1 MKVLHFYNG
10 SDFFAQEVPWF
21 EWDIEGA
28 KYLMSGATEAYSILG
43 SIAGNDEKKYAKYKA
58 VFDLVHKLQVRFNY
72 WTDKRY
78 IYTIQQRV
86 NEGYDKYWEVL
97 DKIITN
103 LAAALFLL
111 NSASM
116 TEDEAEK
123 AYYGEKIMNYGM
135 EAYRLLGELKEGKIS
150 YTLKDGKTRTFN
162 FRYSS
167 VNEFEYRDMLF
178 YAPETR
184 EIKDF
189 EGEVERK
196 IFKR

>member
-1 MKVLHFYNG
+1 MKVLHFYDGNK
-10 SDFFAQEVPWF
+10 FFAEEVPWF

-28 KYLMSGATEAYSILG
+28 KYLMSGAAEAYSILG

-86 NEGYDKYWEVL
+86 NEGYDKYWEAL

-111 NSASM
+111 NGASM

-150 YTLKDGKTRTFN
+150 YTLKDGKTRTFDY
-162 FRYSS
+162 RYSAS
-167 VNEFEYRDMLF
+167 NILEYKGKLF
-178 YAPETR
+178 YAKDTR
-184 EIKDF
+184 DMKDF
-189 EGEVERK
+189 EGEDEK
-196 IFKR
+196 EFNK

>member
-1 MKVLHFYNG
+1 MKVLHFYDGNK
-10 SDFFAQEVPWF
+10 FFAEEVPWF

-28 KYLMSGATEAYSILG
+28 KYLMSGAAEAYSILG
-43 SIAGNDEKKYAKYKA
+43 SIAGNDEKKYAKFKA

-72 WTDKRY
+72 KTGKY
-78 IYTIQQRV
+78 NIYNIQERV
-86 NEGYDKYWEVL
+86 NEGYDKYWEAL

-111 NSASM
+111 NSVSM

-150 YTLKDGKTRTFN
+150 YALRDGKTRTFN

-167 VNEFEYRDMLF
+167 VNEYEYREMKF
-178 YAPETR
+178 YAPDKKN
-184 EIKDF
+184 IKDF
-189 EGEVERK
+189 EDEVERK

>member
-1 MKVLHFYNG
+1 
-10 SDFFAQEVPWF
+10 
-21 EWDIEGA
+21 
-28 KYLMSGATEAYSILG
+28 
-43 SIAGNDEKKYAKYKA
+43 
-58 VFDLVHKLQVRFNY
+58 
-72 WTDKRY
+72 
-78 IYTIQQRV
+78 
-86 NEGYDKYWEVL
+86 
-97 DKIITN
+97 
-103 LAAALFLL
+103 
-111 NSASM
+111 M

-167 VNEFEYRDMLF
+167 MNEFEYRGMKF

>member
-1 MKVLHFYNG
+1 MKVLHFYDGNK
-10 SDFFAQEVPWF
+10 FFAEEVPWF

-28 KYLMSGATEAYSILG
+28 KYLMSGAAEAYSILG

-72 WTDKRY
+72 WDGKHK
-78 IYTIQQRV
+78 IQERV
-86 NEGYDKYWEVL
+86 NEGYDKYWEAL

-150 YTLKDGKTRTFN
+150 YALRDGKTRTFN

-167 VNEFEYRDMLF
+167 VNEFEYRGMKF
-178 YAPETR
+178 YAPDKKN
-184 EIKDF
+184 IKDF
-189 EGEVERK
+189 EGEVEK
-196 IFKR
+196 EFNA